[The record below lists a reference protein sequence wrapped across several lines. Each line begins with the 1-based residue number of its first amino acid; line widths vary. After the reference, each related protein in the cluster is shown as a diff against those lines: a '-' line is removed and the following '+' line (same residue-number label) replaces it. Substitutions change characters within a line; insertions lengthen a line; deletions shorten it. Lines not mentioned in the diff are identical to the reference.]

1 MKVGDYIVSK
11 FAAYT
16 SPESGNLGK
25 VIGIVTGFDQD
36 EDPKYTVVY
45 STTGYGFGANL
56 CDYKTNYKVIK
67 DEQLLEVIHQWS
79 TTPVVGEQGVFVKV
93 GDLVRYTGKNRIGM
107 KTGTIGYIKSKHIGN
122 TLDFC
127 IVTILTTGKER
138 RMLERDLD
146 VYEPRNQ
153 TESR

>member
-1 MKVGDYIVSK
+1 MKVGDYITCEENVIN
-11 FAAYT
+11 A
-16 SPESGNLGK
+16 GK

-36 EDPKYTVVY
+36 KDPKFTVVY

-67 DEQLLEVIHQWS
+67 DEQLLEVIHQWGS
-79 TTPVVGEQGVFVKV
+79 TTPVVGEQGVFMKV
-93 GDLVRYTGKNRIGM
+93 GDLVSYTGKNRIGM

-127 IVTILTTGKER
+127 MVKILSTGKER
-138 RMLERDLD
+138 RILDRDLD

>member
-1 MKVGDYIVSK
+1 MKVGDYITCEENVIN
-11 FAAYT
+11 A
-16 SPESGNLGK
+16 GK

-36 EDPKYTVVY
+36 KDPKFTVVY

-127 IVTILTTGKER
+127 MVKVLSTGKER
-138 RMLERDLD
+138 RILDRDLD
-146 VYEPRNQ
+146 VYEPKNQ

>member
-36 EDPKYTVVY
+36 KDPKYTVVY
-45 STTGYGFGANL
+45 CTTGEGFGSSYN
-56 CDYKTNYKVIK
+56 DYKTNYKVIK

-79 TTPVVGEQGVFVKV
+79 STTPVVGE
-93 GDLVRYTGKNRIGM
+93 
-107 KTGTIGYIKSKHIGN
+107 
-122 TLDFC
+122 
-127 IVTILTTGKER
+127 
-138 RMLERDLD
+138 
-146 VYEPRNQ
+146 
-153 TESR
+153 

>member
-11 FAAYT
+11 SAVFIHD
-16 SPESGNLGK
+16 K

-36 EDPKYTVVY
+36 KDPKFTVVY

-79 TTPVVGEQGVFVKV
+79 STTPVVGE
-93 GDLVRYTGKNRIGM
+93 
-107 KTGTIGYIKSKHIGN
+107 
-122 TLDFC
+122 
-127 IVTILTTGKER
+127 
-138 RMLERDLD
+138 
-146 VYEPRNQ
+146 
-153 TESR
+153 

>member
-36 EDPKYTVVY
+36 KDPRFTVVY
-45 STTGYGFGANL
+45 STTGYRFGANL

-67 DEQLLEVIHQWS
+67 DEQVPQVIHQWS
-79 TTPVVGEQGVFVKV
+79 TTPVVGE
-93 GDLVRYTGKNRIGM
+93 
-107 KTGTIGYIKSKHIGN
+107 
-122 TLDFC
+122 
-127 IVTILTTGKER
+127 
-138 RMLERDLD
+138 
-146 VYEPRNQ
+146 
-153 TESR
+153 

>member
-1 MKVGDYIVSK
+1 MKVGDYITCEENVIN
-11 FAAYT
+11 A
-16 SPESGNLGK
+16 GK

-36 EDPKYTVVY
+36 KDPKFTVVY

-67 DEQLLEVIHQWS
+67 DEQVPQVIHQWS
-79 TTPVVGEQGVFVKV
+79 TTPVVGEQGVFMKV

-127 IVTILTTGKER
+127 IVTILSAGKER
-138 RMLERDLD
+138 RILERDLD
-146 VYEPRNQ
+146 VYEPKNQ